1 MTNTFYTLQDMAI
14 SWTPVNIVDDTLRI
28 YYIAASGGTRTL
40 AGTVNASIGSWR
52 GRLTDNTNMFAI
64 NVPVVLALNAVGG
77 GSSSVTSLIN
87 ATGNTN
93 INVLYSAA
101 ANITAQTMS
110 GPMAGRAI
118 LSRNPATNGWVA
130 TNITPGEAI
139 NLQWTATGYAKFG
152 TATVQLRRYSG
163 FGSGPWGAVTYNL
176 TGSATPEVT
185 NYTVPT
191 GNGPNNNYYMQ
202 VVITTPNGAT
212 FQQAPSGGGGS
223 CTFTQAQGNAC
234 ITMVSPTP
242 TPTAS
247 PTPTPSITP
256 SPSNT
261 ASPSSTPTPSKT
273 PTPSP
278 SESRTPTPSMTPT
291 NTPSSTQSESARP
304 TVDLAGAIA
313 RATADSGASTGPI
326 IGAVLG
332 TAVAFVGGFLGY
344 MAYQRHKL
352 TAARLRKLKDNA
364 QWATNSRDVYFGK
377 NGAPQEAPAGGS
389 GSGAPMIV
397 YQVGRGGGR
406 GNGLTGPPTPAAAA
420 AGYRAPTPA
429 SAGGPAGR
437 RGYAPTGR

>member
-1 MTNTFYTLQDMAI
+1 
-14 SWTPVNIVDDTLRI
+14 
-28 YYIAASGGTRTL
+28 
-40 AGTVNASIGSWR
+40 
-52 GRLTDNTNMFAI
+52 MFAI

-93 INVLYSAA
+93 INVLLSAA
-101 ANITAQTMS
+101 GNITAQTMS
-110 GPMAGRAI
+110 GPLAGRSI
-118 LSRNPATNGWVA
+118 LAVTPGTTTYVGTNVTA
-130 TNITPGEAI
+130 GEAI
-139 NLQWTATGYAKFG
+139 NLQWMATGYAKFG
-152 TATVQLRRYSG
+152 TVTVQLRRWSG
-163 FGSGPWGAVTYNL
+163 GGGSGPWGPVTYNL
-176 TGSATPEVT
+176 TGSATPGIT
-185 NYTVPT
+185 NYTVPA

-202 VVITTPNGAT
+202 LVITTPNGGA
-212 FQQAPSGGGGS
+212 FQNAPGS
-223 CTFTQAQGNAC
+223 AWMSM
-234 ITMVSPTP
+234 ISPTP

-278 SESRTPTPSMTPT
+278 SESRTPTASNTPSM
-291 NTPSSTQSESARP
+291 TPSSTQSESARP